1 MNFTIL
7 GSGFIGKNL
16 ILELAKSD
24 KVHVISRS
32 LNLKALNNN
41 IRHTKIDLKVDNF
54 DYSLFHDTDI
64 LINVLSLSTP
74 GSNNNEILSIELELF
89 EKTLDQIKI
98 SGIKKYVFVSS
109 ASIYGDN
116 GHSLVSEETKPVPN
130 TNYGKVRLIMEE
142 TIKEHLKFSKVSY
155 LLLRISNPYGPHQ
168 IKQGIISKLIHSAIS
183 KRNLIVI
190 NNGNTIRDYIYIDDL
205 VKKII
210 FVSKKINLFDTY
222 NLSTSN
228 GLSTNEIINKL
239 KFHFPKILEFV
250 SFDEST
256 EHTNYSVLSSDRFI
270 KEYGQFQYTEMHL
283 GLSLTIKWY
292 MNNIYD

>member
-16 ILELAKSD
+16 ILELAKTN

-32 LNLKALNNN
+32 LNLKAINNN

-54 DYSLFHDTDI
+54 DYNLFHDTDI

-74 GSNNNEILSIELELF
+74 GSNSNEILSMELELF
-89 EKTLDQIKI
+89 AKILDQIKI

-116 GHSLVSEETKPVPN
+116 GPSLVSEETNALPN
-130 TNYGKVRLIMEE
+130 TNYGKSRLKMEE
-142 TIKEHLKFSKVSY
+142 TIKDKLKFSMVSY

-168 IKQGIISKLIHSAIS
+168 IKQGIISKLIYSAIF
-183 KRNLIVI
+183 KRNLIVN

-205 VKKII
+205 VKKIVLI
-210 FVSKKINLFDTY
+210 SERVNLYDTY

-228 GLSTNEIINKL
+228 GQSTNDIIKKL
-239 KFHFPKILEFV
+239 KFHFPKILDFV
-250 SFDEST
+250 NFDESI
-256 EHTNYSVLSSDRFI
+256 ELTNYSVLNNSRFVE
-270 KEYGQFQYTEMHL
+270 EYGHYQYTEMNI

-292 MNNIYD
+292 MSSLTD